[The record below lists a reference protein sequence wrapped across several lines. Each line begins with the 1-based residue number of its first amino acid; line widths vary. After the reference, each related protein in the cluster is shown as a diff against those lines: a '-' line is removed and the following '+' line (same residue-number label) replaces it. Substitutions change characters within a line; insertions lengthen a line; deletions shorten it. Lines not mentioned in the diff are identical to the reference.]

1 MHCKNCDSKD
11 ISVKNIRKN
20 QNGTSSQ
27 RYQCNSC
34 AKWFSSLINLKTE
47 KPIANAKRWV
57 ITSCQ
62 NNATVNE
69 EFCKSLQSY
78 CEDKVASLLIVPIIY
93 RPDDHELVTF
103 NIPQELDH
111 NLIRHKMKIHNEVY
125 VMGSFNF
132 IPTSINPLAGLEAL
146 SKGDTL
152 IVPSPQLRMKSL
164 AVSTNRHPAILH
176 TTGAISNPEYTN
188 TKVGEKA
195 LFNHSYSAIV
205 VEIDS
210 DNDFHIRTLN
220 ADENGMFYDL
230 GYKYYPS
237 GKIEFEYPEA
247 LVTGDEH
254 GIMSDPVV
262 ESVTYTGDASI
273 VRTLKP
279 KFVVRHDVLDC
290 ASISHHTRKDTIKNV
305 GKAMFGSNKIEDELA
320 GTVDYLLRTSQLP
333 DVKFESIIVD
343 SNHNSHLTRWF
354 SDIDIRTEPH
364 NALFYH
370 KYMWK
375 ILDSMVQTSTGFSHI
390 NPFEQFCKDI
400 GVPRLRFLSKD
411 ESFMVADVELGQHG
425 DKGVNGAKG
434 AISQFANLPSKYV
447 IGHSHTPG
455 IVFGAYQ
462 VGTSSYKKL
471 DYTAGLSSWMN
482 SHCIV
487 YSNGK
492 RQMINIINGKWK
504 A

>member
-1 MHCKNCDSKD
+1 MQCKHCDSVD
-11 ISVKNIRKN
+11 ISTKAIRKTLS
-20 QNGTSSQ
+20 GFTQ
-27 RYQCNSC
+27 RYRCNSC
-34 AKWFSSLINLKTE
+34 SKWFSEHTSEIVEPVSKN
-47 KPIANAKRWV
+47 KRFV

-62 NNATVNE
+62 NNASVNIN
-69 EFCKSLQSY
+69 FLKSLQSY
-78 CEDKVASLLIVPIIY
+78 CKDKSAELLIVPIIY
-93 RPDDHELVTF
+93 RPTDHESVTF
-103 NIPQELDH
+103 NIPSDLEH
-111 NLIRHKMKIHNEVY
+111 TIVRHKMKIHDEVY

-132 IPTSINPLAGLEAL
+132 IPTAVNPLSGLESL

-164 AVSTNRHPAILH
+164 AVSIKRHPAILH

-195 LFNHSYSAIV
+195 LFNHSYSAV
-205 VEIDS
+205 LVEIDS

-220 ADENGMFYDL
+220 ADDTGMFYDL
-230 GYKYYPS
+230 GYKYYPT
-237 GKIEFEYPEA
+237 GKIEFEYIEA

-262 ESVTYTGDASI
+262 EHVTYQHKDSI

-279 KFVVRHDVLDC
+279 EFVIRHDVLDC
-290 ASISHHTRKDTIKNV
+290 ASISHHTRKDNIKNV
-305 GKAMFGSNKIEDELA
+305 GKSIFGTNKIENELA
-320 GTVDYLLRTSQLP
+320 GTVDYLLRTSQLS
-333 DVKFESIIVD
+333 DTTFESIIVS
-343 SNHNSHLTRWF
+343 SNHNDHLTRWF
-354 SDIDIRTEPH
+354 ADIDIKTEPQ

-370 KYMWK
+370 KYMYK
-375 ILDSMVQTSTGFSHI
+375 ILDSMVQTPTGFTHI

-400 GVPRLRFLSKD
+400 GVPRIKFLGRD
-411 ESFMVADVELGQHG
+411 ESFMIADVELGVHS
-425 DKGVNGAKG
+425 DKGTNGSRG
-434 AISQFANLPSKYV
+434 SIEQFANLPQKYV

-471 DYTAGLSSWMN
+471 DYTSGLSSWMQ
-482 SHCIV
+482 SHCII
-487 YSNGK
+487 YKNGK
-492 RQMINIINGKWK
+492 RQLINIINGKWH